1 MLVLN
6 SKRIVSIMSDS
17 TRLKSTLY
25 VGGLDNAV
33 TSNTLH
39 SAFVPFGEIADITLP
54 KPQLPSAQDL
64 HRGFAYVEF
73 ELEQDAKEAID
84 NMDQSVLFGRVIR
97 VNVAKPQ
104 KDSVGEGLNSRTALW
119 QQVSLLHKNSTR
131 PSLEQWL
138 GGLLGEACCE

>member
-1 MLVLN
+1 M
-6 SKRIVSIMSDS
+6 MSDP

-54 KPQLPSAQDL
+54 KPQLPSSQDP
-64 HRGFAYVEF
+64 HRGYAYVEF
-73 ELEQDAKEAID
+73 ELERDAREAID

-104 KDSVGEGLNSRTALW
+104 KDNIGEGLNSRTALW
-119 QQVSLLHKNSTR
+119 QQVSSFTR
-131 PSLEQWL
+131 YLQWH
-138 GGLLGEACCE
+138 GSNDC